1 MQATGSVLVC
11 DAIDQAGI
19 YSLKRAGLTVTYQ
32 PEITTEKLVSSIAN
46 YDIIIVR
53 SRTKLTKD
61 IIDLATSAKIIARVG
76 VGLDNIDVVAAE
88 GKNIRVINAPEA
100 CYQRCIRISDRL
112 YDVS

>member
-1 MQATGSVLVC
+1 MQL
-11 DAIDQAGI
+11 IRQA
-19 YSLKRAGLTVTYQ
+19 YNSLKRAGLTVTYQ

-61 IIDLATSAKIIARVG
+61 IIDLATSAKIIVRVG

-88 GKNIRVINAPEA
+88 GKKIRVINAPEA
-100 CYQRCIRISDRL
+100 RYQRCVRISDRL